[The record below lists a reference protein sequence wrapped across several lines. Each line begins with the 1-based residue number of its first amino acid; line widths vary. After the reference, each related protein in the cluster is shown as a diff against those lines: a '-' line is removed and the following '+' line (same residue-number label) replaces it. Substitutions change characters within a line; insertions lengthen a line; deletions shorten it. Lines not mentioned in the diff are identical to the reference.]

1 MRLTTTARRRPTVRT
16 ALGVL
21 ALAAPLALAG
31 CGSDDSGSDSATSG
45 SSSDSSDS
53 SSEAAADVECPPA
66 EGTEERTTEF
76 ASAPPMCLTP
86 GADYTAVITTDAGE
100 VTVDL
105 LEDKAPETVNNFVF
119 LARNHFYDGI
129 TFHRVIPGFMI
140 QGGDPQ
146 GTGAGGPGYD
156 FDDELPAAGE
166 YEIGGAETWSTRTG
180 SLAPATDRRSL
191 VCPSM
196 RSARVIFDGAEPQ
209 VPSLR
214 TTSRVP
220 SVSSRCSST
229 RAARVSPHAEGRRN
243 APTCPR
249 YHPSE
254 RKIRRWLS
262 PSRSADVT
270 SPTCACNVRS

>member
-166 YEIGGAETWSTRTG
+166 YEIGSVAMANAGPDTNGSQFFIVTGDAGVALPPSYSLFGIVTEGMETVTAIEDDGSAQGAPSTTH
-180 SLAPATDRRSL
+180 T
-191 VCPSM
+191 
-196 RSARVIFDGAEPQ
+196 IE
-209 VPSLR
+209 
-214 TTSRVP
+214 
-220 SVSSRCSST
+220 SVQIIES
-229 RAARVSPHAEGRRN
+229 
-243 APTCPR
+243 
-249 YHPSE
+249 
-254 RKIRRWLS
+254 
-262 PSRSADVT
+262 
-270 SPTCACNVRS
+270 

>member
-166 YEIGGAETWSTRTG
+166 YEIGSMAMANAGPDTNGSQFFIVTGDAGVALPPSYSLFGIVTEGMETVTAIEDDGSAQGAPSTTH
-180 SLAPATDRRSL
+180 T
-191 VCPSM
+191 
-196 RSARVIFDGAEPQ
+196 IE
-209 VPSLR
+209 
-214 TTSRVP
+214 
-220 SVSSRCSST
+220 SVQIIES
-229 RAARVSPHAEGRRN
+229 
-243 APTCPR
+243 
-249 YHPSE
+249 
-254 RKIRRWLS
+254 
-262 PSRSADVT
+262 
-270 SPTCACNVRS
+270 

>member
-166 YEIGGAETWSTRTG
+166 YEIGSMAMANAGPNTQFFIVTGDAGVALPPSYSLFGIVTEGMETVTAIEDDGSAQGAPSTTH
-180 SLAPATDRRSL
+180 T
-191 VCPSM
+191 
-196 RSARVIFDGAEPQ
+196 IE
-209 VPSLR
+209 
-214 TTSRVP
+214 
-220 SVSSRCSST
+220 SVQIIES
-229 RAARVSPHAEGRRN
+229 
-243 APTCPR
+243 
-249 YHPSE
+249 
-254 RKIRRWLS
+254 
-262 PSRSADVT
+262 
-270 SPTCACNVRS
+270 

>member
-166 YEIGGAETWSTRTG
+166 YEIGSMAMANAGPNGSQFFIVTGDAGVALPPSYSLFGIVTEGMETVTAIEDDGSAQGAPSTTH
-180 SLAPATDRRSL
+180 T
-191 VCPSM
+191 
-196 RSARVIFDGAEPQ
+196 IE
-209 VPSLR
+209 
-214 TTSRVP
+214 
-220 SVSSRCSST
+220 SVQIIES
-229 RAARVSPHAEGRRN
+229 
-243 APTCPR
+243 
-249 YHPSE
+249 
-254 RKIRRWLS
+254 
-262 PSRSADVT
+262 
-270 SPTCACNVRS
+270 

>member
-45 SSSDSSDS
+45 SSSDSSGS

-166 YEIGGAETWSTRTG
+166 YEIGSMAMANAGPDTNGSQFFIVTGDSGVSLPPSYSLFGIVTEGMETVTAIEDDGSAQGAPSTTH
-180 SLAPATDRRSL
+180 T
-191 VCPSM
+191 
-196 RSARVIFDGAEPQ
+196 IE
-209 VPSLR
+209 
-214 TTSRVP
+214 
-220 SVSSRCSST
+220 SVQIIES
-229 RAARVSPHAEGRRN
+229 
-243 APTCPR
+243 
-249 YHPSE
+249 
-254 RKIRRWLS
+254 
-262 PSRSADVT
+262 
-270 SPTCACNVRS
+270 